1 MYAVL
6 FIREIVFFISDF
18 VPVLMQF
25 CSWLSSAVSCEY
37 VATKIFLNITW
48 ININNYSHISMN
60 FLNTN
65 LAKFII
71 DLFKYRYTKGMIK
84 PELG

>member
-1 MYAVL
+1 MLCYL
-6 FIREIVFFISDF
+6 SEKCFFISDF

-25 CSWLSSAVSCEY
+25 CSWLSSAASCEY